1 MSFSGPNNSYAAI
14 LCQIL
19 STVHCCYSY
28 TAFCCISSHR
38 RHPVKFISLSGGGG
52 GGETVKCRA
61 VFFGGGGT
69 FFDCRRKIYLFL
81 IKNS

>member
-52 GGETVKCRA
+52 VAKLLSVELSFLGVEVP
-61 VFFGGGGT
+61 
-69 FFDCRRKIYLFL
+69 FL
-81 IKNS
+81 IVGERYIYF